1 LQSGSHCPGK
11 TIPSTAAYLV
21 ALPLTILLASTAFA
35 QEIESAK
42 PKQKHMVRFSFKAG
56 AVRHTVMMQDMVMT
70 MNIGAED
77 MVTKVKTT
85 SWSTTTTKSV
95 KGNIAEIEQKV
106 TRVKAFADS
115 ITMKVDYDSNDEDSD
130 PGVLEVLADL
140 VGQKI
145 TMKLSDQG
153 KISDVV
159 MPDDADQL
167 KAAGMDMEQLMS
179 QTVTQLPDHPIA
191 IGESWKVQQ
200 ENSVGQFG
208 KMDSETTYT
217 LLHINK
223 EFISLKHSMVCDTEN
238 VVMPGGATIDTMK
251 VTGTSKIDLR
261 TGMPIEMNF
270 TMSTK
275 VSGQMK
281 MEMEMSM
288 TLSIKPAPAQGKKV
302 DDAAKPKGGKEA
314 GK

>member
-1 LQSGSHCPGK
+1 M
-11 TIPSTAAYLV
+11 PSPAAHLV
-21 ALPLTILLASTAFA
+21 ALPLAILLASTAFA
-35 QEIESAK
+35 QETESAK

-56 AVRHTVMMQDMVMT
+56 AVRHTVMTQDMVMT
-70 MNIGAED
+70 VNIGAED
-77 MVTKVKTT
+77 IATKVKTT
-85 SWSTTTTKSV
+85 SWSTTTTKSAT
-95 KGNIAEIEQKV
+95 GNIAGIEQKV

-130 PGVLEVLADL
+130 PGALEVLANM
-140 VGQKI
+140 VGQKT

-159 MPDDADQL
+159 MPDDADQF
-167 KAAGMDMEQLMS
+167 KAAGMDMEQIMS

-200 ENSVGQFG
+200 KISVGQFG

-217 LLHINK
+217 LLLINK

-238 VVMPGGATIDTMK
+238 VVIPGGMTFDTMK
-251 VTGTSKIDLR
+251 ATGTSKIELR
-261 TGMPIEMNF
+261 TGMPIEMNL
-270 TMSTK
+270 TMTTK
-275 VSGQMK
+275 VSGQVK
-281 MEMEMSM
+281 MDMSM
-288 TLSIKPAPAQGKKV
+288 TQSIKPAPAQGKKV
-302 DDAAKPKGGKEA
+302 DDVAKPKGGKEA